1 MWKTLKTLFKKYFI
15 AGVLVLIPVAGTIW
29 ILKAII
35 LWADGFFVSLLP
47 AFLQPPILSS
57 NKIPGVGLV
66 LTIALILVAGVFTRL
81 YLGKRLIG
89 WGDALISKIPFGRSV
104 YGTLKQIL
112 QTAFTP
118 GDQKFKGVCLVEYPK
133 DDSFA
138 IAFITGEASDLTSP
152 EAGKKFL
159 RVFVPTTPNP
169 TSGFL
174 LIIPEEKVK
183 YLNISVE
190 EASKL
195 IISGGLLGP

>member
-1 MWKTLKTLFKKYFI
+1 MWTTLKTLFKKYFI
-15 AGVLVLIPVAGTIW
+15 AGILVLIPVAGTIW

-47 AFLQPPILSS
+47 AFLQPPILTS
-57 NKIPGVGLV
+57 NKIPGVGLI
-66 LTIALILVAGVFTRL
+66 LTIVLILLAGVFTRL

-118 GDQKFKGVCLVEYPK
+118 GNQKFKGVCLIEYPK
-133 DDSFA
+133 ENSFA
-138 IAFITGEASDLTSP
+138 LAFITSESGGATSP
-152 EAGKKFL
+152 EAGKKYL

-174 LIIPEEKVK
+174 LIIPENEVK
-183 YLNISVE
+183 RLDISIE
-190 EASKL
+190 EASKI